1 MRKKRIFKKNK
12 INPDPKYKSELVEKF
27 VNHIMYDGKKL
38 TAYNIFYSAM
48 DIIKEKTEQEG
59 LDVLMT
65 ALEHVCPTVE
75 TKRRRIG
82 GATVQVPVEIYKER
96 SQYLGMSWLIKYA
109 RERSD
114 KTMKCKLASELIA
127 ALNNEGKAVKRK
139 EEVHK
144 MAASNNASASL
155 KF

>member
-1 MRKKRIFKKNK
+1 
-12 INPDPKYKSELVEKF
+12 
-27 VNHIMYDGKKL
+27 
-38 TAYNIFYSAM
+38 
-48 DIIKEKTEQEG
+48 
-59 LDVLMT
+59 
-65 ALEHVCPTVE
+65 
-75 TKRRRIG
+75 
-82 GATVQVPVEIYKER
+82 
-96 SQYLGMSWLIKYA
+96 MSWLIKYA

-144 MAASNNASASL
+144 MAASNKASASL